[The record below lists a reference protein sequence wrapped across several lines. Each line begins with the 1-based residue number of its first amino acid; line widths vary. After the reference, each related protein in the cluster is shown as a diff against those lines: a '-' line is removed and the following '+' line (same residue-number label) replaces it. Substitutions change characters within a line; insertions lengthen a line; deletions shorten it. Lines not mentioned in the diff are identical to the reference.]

1 MRRAWQQCRAG
12 NKCHPTVMF
21 KCCSLHSEKSKSI
34 SFITCCQRV
43 ITQLS
48 EHHIH
53 SSDLQSTCV
62 RTPPHPGAPFIV
74 WVERLKLFS
83 LFKHG
88 MGRLSV
94 EILTFFT
101 VTMMAIARGC
111 FSLRL
116 WIFRMLRKSSEGSV
130 YHKLCVLQG
139 GGCIK
144 LIELTFSHSRHF
156 GSWSSTAVGKDISEG
171 TVQLNVPVSRSTA
184 CQDLWNG

>member
-1 MRRAWQQCRAG
+1 MHVCASDFSFPCVCVARTTICRAWQQCRAG

-53 SSDLQSTCV
+53 GSDLQSTCV
-62 RTPPHPGAPFIV
+62 RTPPHPSAPFIV
-74 WVERLKLFS
+74 WVEHLKLFS

-94 EILTFFT
+94 EILTPSRWWPLAEAVLASGFEFS
-101 VTMMAIARGC
+101 GC
-111 FSLRL
+111 WGKALKVLF
-116 WIFRMLRKSSEGSV
+116 IIN
-130 YHKLCVLQG
+130 CVFCKG
-139 GGCIK
+139 V
-144 LIELTFSHSRHF
+144 
-156 GSWSSTAVGKDISEG
+156 AA
-171 TVQLNVPVSRSTA
+171 LN
-184 CQDLWNG
+184 W